1 MCSCVP
7 VYALFTQLCSAGC
20 CVCSITNILATGK
33 VQSAL
38 WWTNYATS
46 KKHSLT
52 LFLYF
57 FIFIYQLLW
66 MLIQSVGQT
75 DMISNIVLLINLW
88 GWTTCVVDAP
98 IHLLALMWRKWEN
111 TATFSNFSLRVPG
124 HFNPLK
130 LNPSKNCQK
139 IRIFRGGAKMF
150 INP

>member
-1 MCSCVP
+1 MCSYVL

-75 DMISNIVLLINLW
+75 AMISNIVLLINLW
-88 GWTTCVVDAP
+88 GVVNAP
-98 IHLLALMWRKWEN
+98 IHLLALMRRKWEN
-111 TATFSNFSLRVPG
+111 TPISPWRPPG

-130 LNPSKNCQK
+130 LNPSKNSQK
-139 IRIFRGGAKMF
+139 IRIYFGAKMF